1 MKTMLKK
8 TAVLA
13 FMTVLV
19 VTMGLSSVAA
29 NPGPGPNEVVVDAD
43 HKMDTVA
50 GNSTN
55 QYQFRNR
62 FQFQLRVN
70 QSTDV
75 NIDCDDSG
83 LADRNFEM
91 DLNTSESISVNMTI
105 RTENSD
111 IGLTDGNTVQSRN
124 QNQNQNQYR
133 YQEQFMINVSLSGDC
148 DVQARLA
155 INSDDS
161 NATWA
166 YYDEDTEEFVPVA
179 SSYQNGMVVA
189 YTNHFSIWT
198 LLTYDEDSTIPGY
211 SNLAFPA
218 ILALAGMVF
227 LIKKKRV

>member
-1 MKTMLKK
+1 MRTMLKK

-13 FMTVLV
+13 LMTVLV

-29 NPGPGPNEVVVDAD
+29 TPGPGPNEVGAD
-43 HKMDTVA
+43 KKMDTVA

-55 QYQFRNR
+55 QYQFRNQ

-70 QSTDV
+70 QSTEV
-75 NIDCDDSG
+75 NIDCEDDG
-83 LADRNFEM
+83 LGDREFEM
-91 DLNTSESISVNMTI
+91 DLNTSKPVSIEMTI

-111 IGLTDGNTVQSRN
+111 IGLTDGSTVQSRNQN

-133 YQEQFMINVSLSGDC
+133 YQEQFMINVTLNESC

-155 INSDDS
+155 INSEDS

-179 SSYQNGMVVA
+179 SSFENGMVVA
-189 YTNHFSIWT
+189 YTNHFSTWT
-198 LLTYDEDSTIPGY
+198 LLTYDDGTTIPGY
-211 SNLAFPA
+211 SYLAFPA

-227 LIKKKRV
+227 LIKKKRA